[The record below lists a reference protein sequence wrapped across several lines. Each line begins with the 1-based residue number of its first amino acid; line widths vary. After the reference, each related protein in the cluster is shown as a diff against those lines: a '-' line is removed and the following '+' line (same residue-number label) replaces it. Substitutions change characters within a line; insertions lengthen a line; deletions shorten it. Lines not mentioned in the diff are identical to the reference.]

1 MLQED
6 KHNEFKQAFSE
17 DVIQTLVA
25 FANAKGGTVHIGR
38 RDDGTPCG
46 VTLGKETIQKWI
58 NEIKQKTEPSIIPDV
73 DIENIE
79 DKQVVTLHVQEYPVK
94 PVSTRGRYYRRQ
106 ANSNHLLSAVEIAD
120 MSLQTKNSSWD
131 YYTDREHTIDDINLE
146 TVQLAINQMN
156 RHGMEITEK
165 PIDFLKKKELCS
177 ENGQLT
183 YGSYLMFKK
192 HEDIM
197 TTIELGHFQDK
208 EGILIKDSLR
218 SKSNLVSQVGE
229 VMSFIKKHINMAV
242 EFSAEQTE
250 NIQKWD
256 YPLEAIRE
264 IVLNMIIHRDYRSAA
279 DSVVKVLPDR
289 IEFYNPGTL
298 PDDIS
303 IEDLKSNNYSSR
315 PRNKQVADVF
325 KDMGEIEKYGSG
337 IRRVVRMF
345 TEAGHPSP
353 EWKQISGGIMV
364 TAWNANIFGNNE
376 TGFGNNEEKFGN
388 NETDFG
394 NNETGFGNNKRIVR
408 LNEAQKD
415 TYEYILEHKGC
426 KTSDI
431 SNHFEKPYRTVYKHI
446 QYLLELGLIERI
458 GSRKNGG
465 YGIKQ

>member
-6 KHNEFKQAFSE
+6 RHNEFKQAFSE

-73 DIENIE
+73 DIEVIE

-131 YYTDREHTIDDINLE
+131 YYTDREHTLDDLNLE
-146 TVQLAINQMN
+146 TVQFAINQMN
-156 RHGMEITEK
+156 RHGMDITEK
-165 PIDFLKKKELCS
+165 PIDFLKKKELCT

-192 HEDIM
+192 REDIM
-197 TTIELGHFQDK
+197 TTIELGHFQDT
-208 EGILIKDSLR
+208 
-218 SKSNLVSQVGE
+218 
-229 VMSFIKKHINMAV
+229 FIKKHINMAV
-242 EFSAEQTE
+242 EFSPEQTE

-303 IEDLKSNNYSSR
+303 IEDLKTNNYSSR

-376 TGFGNNEEKFGN
+376 EKFGN

-394 NNETGFGNNKRIVR
+394 NNGRVVQ

-415 TYEYILEHKGC
+415 TYEYILEHEGC

-431 SNHFEKPYRTVYKHI
+431 ANHFEKPYRTVYKHI
-446 QYLLELGLIERI
+446 QYLLELGLIERV
-458 GSRKNGG
+458 GSRKSGG
-465 YGIKQ
+465 YRIKQ

>member
-6 KHNEFKQAFSE
+6 RHNEFKQAFSE

-73 DIENIE
+73 DIEVIE

-131 YYTDREHTIDDINLE
+131 YYTDREHTLDDINLD
-146 TVQLAINQMN
+146 TVQFAINQMN
-156 RHGMEITEK
+156 RHGMDITEK
-165 PIDFLKKKELCS
+165 PIDFLKKKELCT

-192 HEDIM
+192 REDIM

-208 EGILIKDSLR
+208 EGIVIKDSLR

-242 EFSAEQTE
+242 EFSPEQTE

-298 PDDIS
+298 PDIS
-303 IEDLKSNNYSSR
+303 IEDLKTNNYSSR

-376 TGFGNNEEKFGN
+376 TAFGNNEEKFGN

-394 NNETGFGNNKRIVR
+394 NNGRVVR

-415 TYEYILEHKGC
+415 TYEYILEHEGC

-431 SNHFEKPYRTVYKHI
+431 ANHFEKPYRTVYKHI
-446 QYLLELGLIERI
+446 QYLLELGLIERV
-458 GSRKNGG
+458 GSRKSGG
-465 YGIKQ
+465 YRIKQ

>member
-6 KHNEFKQAFSE
+6 RHNEFKQAFSE

-25 FANAKGGTVHIGR
+25 FANAKGGTVHVGR

-73 DIENIE
+73 DVEVIE

-131 YYTDREHTIDDINLE
+131 YYTDREHTLDDLNLE
-146 TVQLAINQMN
+146 TVQFAINQMN
-156 RHGMEITEK
+156 RHGMDITEK
-165 PIDFLKKKELCS
+165 PIDFLKKKELCT

-192 HEDIM
+192 REDIM

-208 EGILIKDSLR
+208 EGIVIKDSIR

-242 EFSAEQTE
+242 EFSPEQTE

-289 IEFYNPGTL
+289 IEFYNPGAL

-303 IEDLKSNNYSSR
+303 IEDLKTNNYSSR

-325 KDMGEIEKYGSG
+325 KDMGEIEKYSSG

-353 EWKQISGGIMV
+353 EWKQISGGIIV
-364 TAWNANIFGNNE
+364 TAWNANIIGNNE
-376 TGFGNNEEKFGN
+376 TAFGNNEEKFGN

-394 NNETGFGNNKRIVR
+394 NNGRVVR

-415 TYEYILEHKGC
+415 TYEYILEHEGC

-431 SNHFEKPYRTVYKHI
+431 ANHFEKPYRTVYKHI
-446 QYLLELGLIERI
+446 QYLLELGLIERV
-458 GSRKNGG
+458 GSRKSGG
-465 YGIKQ
+465 YRIKQ